1 MSIKAIIFDLG
12 GVILRTEDQAPRTA
26 LGARHGLSYYDLS
39 MQVFD
44 GPESRTAQV
53 GGMSSGE
60 FWNAASA
67 KYDMERAAFM
77 DEFFRGDQLD
87 HELITTIRSFRGKY
101 KTALLSNAFDDL
113 RGLIENDWKFHDAF
127 DVIVVSAEVKMM
139 KPDPRIYT
147 HTIGLLGVKPAE
159 AAFIDDV
166 PANIDAAHRV
176 GLHGVRFSSRQ
187 QALSDLHALLDSN

>member
-12 GVILRTEDQAPRTA
+12 GVILRTEDQAPRSA
-26 LGARHGLSYYDLS
+26 LGARYGLSYYDLS

-44 GPESRTAQV
+44 GPESRSAQV
-53 GGMSSGE
+53 GGITSRE
-60 FWNAASA
+60 FWDAASA
-67 KYDMERAAFM
+67 KYDMEHPDFM

-87 HELITTIRSFRGKY
+87 WELISVIRDLHGKY

-147 HTIGLLGVKPAE
+147 HTIGLLEVEPSE
-159 AAFIDDV
+159 AVFVDDV
-166 PANIDAAHRV
+166 PANIEAAQKT
-176 GLHGVRFSSRQ
+176 GIHGVRFRSRQ
-187 QALSDLHALLDSN
+187 QALADLQAFLDHN

>member
-1 MSIKAIIFDLG
+1 MTIKAIIFDLG

-53 GGMSSGE
+53 GGISSRE
-60 FWNAASA
+60 FWDAASA
-67 KYDMERAAFM
+67 KYDMVHPAFM
-77 DEFFRGDQLD
+77 DEFFAGDQLD
-87 HELITTIRSFRGKY
+87 WEIINVLRGSRSKY

-113 RGLIENDWKFHDAF
+113 RGLVTDWKFHDAF

-139 KPDPRIYT
+139 KPDLRIYT
-147 HTIGLLGVKPAE
+147 HTLGLLGVEAQEAVFVDDMPANVE
-159 AAFIDDV
+159 AAQK
-166 PANIDAAHRV
+166 V
-176 GLHGVRFSSRQ
+176 GLHAIRFTSRQ
-187 QALSDLHALLDSN
+187 QALADLQTLLDSN